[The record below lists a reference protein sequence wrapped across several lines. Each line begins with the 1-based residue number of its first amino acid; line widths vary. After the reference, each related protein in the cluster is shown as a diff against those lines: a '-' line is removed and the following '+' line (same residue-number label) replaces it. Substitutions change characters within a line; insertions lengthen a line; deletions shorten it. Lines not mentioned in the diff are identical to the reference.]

1 MATAKKLPS
10 GNYRVRVYDKATGK
24 YRSFTAETKREAER
38 AAAEWLSGRQ
48 NVSTPQKAT
57 VGQAVRKYIDS
68 KSNVLSISTIR
79 GYEIIYNNAIDEIKD
94 IYLSKLTTQTLQEWV
109 NNNAAKY
116 SPKSL
121 RNQFG
126 LITAALRQQKVKLD
140 FEDVTLKQK
149 LKSEIEIPNEQQ
161 IGQILK
167 LVDGTNVELPV
178 TLALC
183 LGLRQSEIAAL
194 DWADYDGDS
203 LRINKSCVPD
213 KDNKFIIK
221 QGNKS
226 AASTRTLSVKGIAKL
241 RLDRARQPSGKISK
255 MLPSSILCRF
265 KSLCRQNGLP
275 EFTMHSLRHANA
287 SLMLLQNIP
296 DKYAMEQLGQ
306 SSPNMI
312 KNVYQHIFREQK
324 DRVSSAVSDAISKI
338 YATKYDTGDDKT

>member
-10 GNYRVRVYDKATGK
+10 GNYRVRIYDKAAGK
-24 YRSFTAETKREAER
+24 YVSFTAPTKRDAER
-38 AAAEWLSGRQ
+38 QATEWLSTHRGI
-48 NVSTPQKAT
+48 SSPQKIT
-57 VGQAVRKYIDS
+57 IGQAVRKYIDS

-79 GYEIIYNNAIDEIKD
+79 GYEIIYNNAIDEVKD
-94 IYLSKLTTQTLQEWV
+94 IYLSKLTTHVLQEWI

-126 LITAALRQQKVKLD
+126 LITAALRQQKLRLD

-149 LKSEIEIPNEQQ
+149 LKSEIKIPTEQQ

-167 LVDGTNVELPV
+167 IVDGTNVELPV

-194 DWADYDGDS
+194 DWSDYDGDN

-213 KDNKFIIK
+213 KDNKFVIK

-226 AASTRTLSVKGIAKL
+226 AASTRTLAVKGIAKF
-241 RLDRARQPSGKISK
+241 RLDRARQASGKISK
-255 MLPSSILCRF
+255 MLPSSTLCRF

-287 SLMLLQNIP
+287 SLMLLQNVP

-312 KNVYQHIFREQK
+312 KNVYQHIFKEQK
-324 DRVSSAVSDAISKI
+324 DRVSNAVSDAISKI
-338 YATKYDTGDDKT
+338 YAMKYDTSDGET